1 MVRQLLRKR
10 SGFTLIE
17 LLVVIA
23 IIAILIGLLLPA
35 VQKIREAANR
45 MSCSN
50 NLKQLGLGLHGF
62 HDVNN
67 QFPKGASNSDAD
79 GSAWGS
85 SWKVYILPYIEQDN
99 VFNRW
104 QHTGNSGYNNANN
117 MALTNNLTIKVY
129 RCPSTVLPATYVPWN
144 SGNPNQMYTSYMGIS
159 GAHTDPSGS
168 LSTNSTG
175 GGTMSNTGV
184 LYPNSNATFASMTDG
199 SSNTMMVG
207 EQSDHLRDANNQPIL
222 NSGMAITS
230 QGPHGWAMGA
240 GSNARPP
247 AYTDRSFNCTTIRY
261 TIGQRGLG
269 DNAGNGTAH
278 NTGSNIP
285 LSSNHTGGCMALLGD
300 GSVRFLRSTITIATL
315 SMLANSADGQTLPN
329 F

>member
-99 VFNRW
+99 LFNRW
-104 QHTGNSGYNNANN
+104 QHTASSGYTNANN
-117 MALTNNLTIKVY
+117 MTLVNNVTIKVY
-129 RCPSTVLPATYVPWN
+129 RCPSSVLPATQLVQN
-144 SGNPNQMYTSYMGIS
+144 NCNQMYTSYVGIS

-168 LSTNSTG
+168 LSSSTAAG
-175 GGTMSNTGV
+175 SISSTGV

-207 EQSDHLRDANNQPIL
+207 EQSDHMRDANNQPIL
-222 NSGMAITS
+222 AGTNAIHN
-230 QGPHGWAMGA
+230 QGPHGWTMGA
-240 GSNARPP
+240 VSNARPP
-247 AYTDRSFNCTTIRY
+247 ASTDRSFNCTTIRY
-261 TIGQRGLG
+261 TINQRGLT
-269 DNAGNGTAH
+269 NNCATGTCD
-278 NTGSNIP
+278 NTGTNIP
-285 LSSNHTGGCMALLGD
+285 LSSSHTGGCMALMGD
-300 GSVRFLRSTITIATL
+300 GSVKFLRSTITVATL
-315 SMLANSADGQTLPN
+315 SMLANSTDGGTLPN